1 MTGKPHVPTLDGG
14 KTLGQARE
22 TPRDLGSTRS
32 VCPVCLRTVGAR
44 RVGLGDTVSL
54 VKECPEHGRFSVP
67 IWRGEPDF
75 EAWRRPKIPSA
86 PRLGLTR
93 RDKGCPHDCGLCE
106 EHGQHTCTALLEVTA
121 RCNLACPVCFAS
133 AGGTDPA
140 GDPDLARIG
149 FWYERVMAASG
160 PCNIQLSGGEPTVR
174 DDLPDIV
181 ALGRERGFSFIQL
194 NTNGLRLAQDATF
207 AQDLRDAGLASVFLQ
222 FDAMD
227 DETYRVLRGRP
238 LLRRKLRAVERCLE
252 LGLGVVLVPTLAPGV
267 NAQGLGPIIDYA
279 LSMGVGL
286 RGVHVQP
293 MSRFGRFPGAPDGE
307 RITLPEVMRL
317 LETQTGGMLRVAHF
331 GPPGCEHALCS
342 FHATYVRTPE
352 GGLKPLKAGGC
363 CGPKAEPIP
372 AEEGSRR
379 SVARVAREW
388 IAPNMADASHGK
400 PMAGPKGDFDLFLEQ
415 ARATFTVSAMAF
427 QDAWTLDLERLQG
440 CCIHVISPD
449 GRLVPFCAW
458 NLTAADGTPLHRGQK

>member
-1 MTGKPHVPTLDGG
+1 MTGKPHIPPTDGRG
-14 KTLGQARE
+14 AWKQTKE
-22 TPRDLGSTRS
+22 TSRDHGATRS
-32 VCPVCLRTVGAR
+32 VCPICLRSVDAR
-44 RVGLGDTVSL
+44 RVGQGDTTWL
-54 VKECPEHGRFSVP
+54 IKDCPEHGRFSAP
-67 IWRGEPDF
+67 IWRGAPDF
-75 EAWRRPKIPSA
+75 EAWKRPKIPSA
-86 PRLGLTR
+86 PRLSLTR

-174 DDLPDIV
+174 DDLPEIV

-194 NTNGLRLAQDATF
+194 NTNGLRLAQDAAY
-207 AQDLRDAGLASVFLQ
+207 AQALRNAGLASVFLQ

-238 LLRRKLRAVERCLE
+238 LLHRKLLAVERCLE

-267 NAQGLGPIIDYA
+267 NEQALGPIVEYA
-279 LSMGVGL
+279 LRMGSGV
-286 RGVHVQP
+286 RGVHIQP

-307 RITLPEVMRL
+307 RITLPEIMRL
-317 LETQTGGMLRVAHF
+317 LDAQTDGMLCAAHF
-331 GPPGCEHALCS
+331 EPPGCEHALCS
-342 FHATYVRTPE
+342 FHATYVRTLD
-352 GGLKPLKAGGC
+352 GKLKPLKTGGC
-363 CGPKAEPIP
+363 CGPKTDPIP

-379 SVARVAREW
+379 AVARVAREW
-388 IAPNMADASHGK
+388 VAPKPLDTSPDNTASR
-400 PMAGPKGDFDLFLEQ
+400 AKGDFDLFLDQ
-415 ARATFTVSAMAF
+415 ARSTFTVSAMAF

-440 CCIHVISPD
+440 CCIHVVSPD

-458 NLTAADGTPLHRGQK
+458 NLTAADGTPLHRGRG